1 MLSSFCSTRGSCSV
15 LIGKDGECGVAVQT
29 DSLELA
35 AFVCRATPRIRAALR
50 KRGPRG
56 SALEDC
62 IQDVL
67 IDVVERWP
75 KLKSYPPAARD
86 SYVARSA
93 AAPPLDGDAGR
104 ETMAIGSRR
113 SIVRVSES
121 PGNQFHRNGNNW
133 VSRLRST

>member
-86 SYVARSA
+86 SYVRAICRGTAVGWRRRARN
-93 AAPPLDGDAGR
+93 DGDRFTDIDR
-104 ETMAIGSRR
+104 EGER
-113 SIVRVSES
+113 ES
-121 PGNQFHRNGNNW
+121 GQPISPERQ
-133 VSRLRST
+133 